1 LLLAIA
7 GELVTPSS
15 TDIDG
20 HKKGK
25 GKRAKQRT
33 RRYLEETS
41 ESSDNDIRK
50 NKNNSLKK
58 QKKRNKDSLFIF
70 LKVIF
75 HIIDVSRSRNTFPA
89 RSRISTSF

>member
-25 GKRAKQRT
+25 GKQAKQRT

-75 HIIDVSRSRNTFPA
+75 HKIDVSRSRNTFPA
-89 RSRISTSF
+89 RSRISKSF

>member
-1 LLLAIA
+1 MPLAIA

-20 HKKGK
+20 RKKGK

-50 NKNNSLKK
+50 NKDNSRKN
-58 QKKRNKDSLFIF
+58 KRNVVKTLYLYF
-70 LKVIF
+70 LKF
-75 HIIDVSRSRNTFPA
+75 FSHN
-89 RSRISTSF
+89 